1 MKRIYAKNTGERMEG
16 KDTCTI
22 WESHCDWTAVPITS
36 VAIGESAFTCRCN
49 GCANSIS
56 FRIVI
61 FKWKILQPIHSI
73 YENILF
79 YYAQLFFLAS
89 FLSKFFGIIVIIII
103 NIIINIIIININI
116 NINIANININILLIY
131 TYFQDSIR

>member
-1 MKRIYAKNTGERMEG
+1 MKKIYAKNTGERMEG
-16 KDTCTI
+16 NDTCTI
-22 WESHCDWTAVPITS
+22 WESHYDWTAVPITS

-89 FLSKFFGIIVIIII
+89 FLSKFFGIIVIII
-103 NIIINIIIININI
+103 NINI